1 MLFFILFSSVLF
13 GMYLFVGWR
22 FIYPLEVT
30 PLLKTILGLI
40 MFLFYCLP
48 LLIFYFHF
56 NRIDTPFTR
65 VINWLGYTGLGTVSL
80 LFFIQLGVEFY
91 EGVKLIIGKTHQF
104 DPRRR
109 AFLGLTAK
117 QIAGGLAA
125 TGTLWG
131 VYTAT
136 KKPEIVKIDI
146 PIENLP
152 PQLKGLRL
160 AQITDLHVGSMIT
173 GKFVKQVTDSL
184 KSLNA
189 DMVFF
194 TGDAADGSVEHF
206 GKYMDSFSTV
216 RPKYGKFFVTGNH
229 EYYSD
234 MNGWLRKIE
243 SLGFKILVNE
253 SQNIV
258 INGATLMITGIPD
271 RGGRHFSKF
280 HRTDME
286 KAVGGMA
293 EPDAKIL
300 LAHQPKDVEHA
311 VKYNFNLQLSG
322 HTHGGQYFP
331 FSLLVQLA
339 HPFIKGLHKRE
350 NTWIYV
356 NQGTGY
362 WGPPMRIGTVPEITE
377 ITLV

>member
-1 MLFFILFSSVLF
+1 
-13 GMYLFVGWR
+13 
-22 FIYPLEVT
+22 
-30 PLLKTILGLI
+30 
-40 MFLFYCLP
+40 
-48 LLIFYFHF
+48 
-56 NRIDTPFTR
+56 
-65 VINWLGYTGLGTVSL
+65 
-80 LFFIQLGVEFY
+80 
-91 EGVKLIIGKTHQF
+91 
-104 DPRRR
+104 
-109 AFLGLTAK
+109 
-117 QIAGGLAA
+117 
-125 TGTLWG
+125 
-131 VYTAT
+131 
-136 KKPEIVKIDI
+136 
-146 PIENLP
+146 
-152 PQLKGLRL
+152 
-160 AQITDLHVGSMIT
+160 
-173 GKFVKQVTDSL
+173 
-184 KSLNA
+184 
-189 DMVFF
+189 
-194 TGDAADGSVEHF
+194 
-206 GKYMDSFSTV
+206 
-216 RPKYGKFFVTGNH
+216 
-229 EYYSD
+229 